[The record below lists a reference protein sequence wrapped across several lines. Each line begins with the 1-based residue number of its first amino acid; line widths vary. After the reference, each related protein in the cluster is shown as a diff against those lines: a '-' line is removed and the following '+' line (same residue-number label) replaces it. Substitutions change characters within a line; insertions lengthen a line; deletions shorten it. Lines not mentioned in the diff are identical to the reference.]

1 MQSALI
7 ISLSDFSNRRMD
19 MDSSQITQL
28 RREIAAFSFSIPSD
42 QDRADHWGDLG
53 AGFGLRRV
61 SPAAAT
67 NPLLTSAR

>member
-53 AGFGLRRV
+53 AG
-61 SPAAAT
+61 
-67 NPLLTSAR
+67 SACVGFHPPPQQTRC